1 MRQEKL
7 WEEFESHQLNEGSS
21 DNRIKK
27 LRNMFITCERG
38 LKVDYKDATR
48 EDIEDFVN
56 RLHRNKFIRK
66 DKKEYTG
73 SSKQDMKKFLKQ
85 FYKWLKGESEFY
97 PTEVRWLKTRIRK
110 DEQPKEKP
118 TLSIE
123 EARTLATGFAKIEYT
138 TLVKILFDSGFRIG
152 EVFGEEKKGQKE
164 NVGFIR
170 KKDLTWES
178 YTRDDNCFWIK
189 CRVSKTLTRKI
200 PIPLFTE
207 DIQSFVNS
215 VYFKVLKDNEPL
227 FKITRQNFTSKLK
240 EMSKH
245 FFGPNRIITAHALR
259 HSSATY
265 YSQKFDGNMNLI
277 ASRYG
282 WSFSS
287 KELKTYIRRSGAYE
301 KEGVKKIYANEA
313 VELNAKI
320 KELKA
325 GIAEQEEKILLLTQ
339 KDELRQ
345 SEMEVVNQALKYLH
359 AQAKTTE
366 SMRKVIKK
374 LEESQ

>member
-1 MRQEKL
+1 MRQKDL
-7 WEEFESHQLNEGSS
+7 WESFESHQLNEGSS

-27 LRNMFITCERG
+27 LKNMFVTCERG
-38 LKVDYKDATR
+38 LKVDFKDATR

-56 RLHRNKFIRK
+56 RLNRNNFLRK

-73 SSKQDMKKFLKQ
+73 SSKQDIKKFLKQ
-85 FYKWLKGESEFY
+85 IYKWLKGEGEFY
-97 PTEVRWLKTRIRK
+97 PPEVRWLKTRIRK
-110 DEQPKEKP
+110 DEQPTEKP

-123 EARTLATGFAKIEYT
+123 EVRTLASGFGKIEYS

-164 NVGFIR
+164 NIGYIR
-170 KKDLTWES
+170 KKDLTWEP
-178 YTRDDNCFWIK
+178 YTKNDNCFWIK

-207 DIQSFVNS
+207 DLQSFSNS
-215 VYFKVLKDNEPL
+215 VYFRVLKDNEPL

-320 KELKA
+320 KELQEQYDKMKKDLDLVMKSIKVREYA
-325 GIAEQEEKILLLTQ
+325 SKKGINTDA
-339 KDELRQ
+339 
-345 SEMEVVNQALKYLH
+345 
-359 AQAKTTE
+359 
-366 SMRKVIKK
+366 
-374 LEESQ
+374 